1 MVVAPFATRLLP
13 SPGWLRRLLHLRWS
27 ESGRCFVTR
36 GGACMTPTEP
46 GIVNRVLLV
55 DDDGTV
61 REMMNQALM
70 RKGFEVVTASSVP
83 EALRHIADETFDVL
97 ITDLH
102 MPEAGDGFTVV
113 SAMHHSQPHALTM
126 LVSGYPDVESAMAA
140 ILLEADEVLVK
151 PFEVGR
157 LTDLI
162 HERLDNR
169 EPHQRQP
176 KERVGA
182 ILLRCSEEIIQ
193 DWLMRSKRSC
203 ELNHLELNDEE
214 RTGHLPKLVE
224 DLSTRLSKSSTA
236 TKDGDAIFSAAAV
249 AHGKLRY
256 QQGYTPE
263 MLVHESRIFQ
273 VTIFSTLQNN
283 MNALDFSLLLPDV
296 MTIADEMDA
305 QLTQSMG
312 SYMKLMKST
321 AA

>member
-1 MVVAPFATRLLP
+1 MTQIELRAP
-13 SPGWLRRLLHLRWS
+13 
-27 ESGRCFVTR
+27 
-36 GGACMTPTEP
+36 
-46 GIVNRVLLV
+46 NKVLLV
-55 DDDGTV
+55 DDDGAV
-61 REMMNQALM
+61 RDMMNQALS

-83 EALRHIADETFDVL
+83 EALRHIADETYDVL

-113 SAMHHSQPHALTM
+113 SAMRHSQPHALTM

-151 PFEVGR
+151 PFEVGK

-169 EPHQRQP
+169 KPHNRQP

-182 ILLRCSEEIIQ
+182 ILLRCSDDIIQ

-203 ELNHLELNDEE
+203 ELNHLQLSDEE

-224 DLSTRLSKSSTA
+224 DLSIRLGKSSIA
-236 TKDGDAIFSAAAV
+236 TKDSDAIFSAAAV

-256 QQGYTPE
+256 SQGYTPE
-263 MLVHESRIFQ
+263 MLVRESRIFQ
-273 VTIFSTLQNN
+273 VTIFGTLQNN

-296 MTIADEMDA
+296 MTIADEVDA
-305 QLTQSMG
+305 QLTQTMG